1 MKTHENA
8 KAVMDLLNLRCK
20 LVAEKKEVSEL
31 PFSDEAFTE
40 VVRRYGNRGA
50 RVAKSMIASSI
61 ADEIKEV
68 DEELSRYVCTECE
81 VLVKQMQVMCSRH
94 YVEIISRV
102 SRYYPDVSNTPEEVR
117 TQCSDF
123 ARREIERV
131 IKYIQK
137 EV

>member
-20 LVAEKKEVSEL
+20 LVAEQKEVSEL

-40 VVRRYGNRGA
+40 VVRHYGNRGA

-68 DEELSRYVCTECE
+68 DEELSRYVCTKYEDLAKL
-81 VLVKQMQVMCSRH
+81 VLEICDRH
-94 YVEIISRV
+94 YADIIYRV
-102 SRYYPDVSNTPEEVR
+102 SRYYPKVSGTPKEVR
-117 TQCSDF
+117 DQCSDF
-123 ARREIERV
+123 ARKDIERV
-131 IKYIQK
+131 IKYIQE

>member
-8 KAVMDLLNLRCK
+8 KVVMDLLDLRCK
-20 LVAEKKEVSEL
+20 LVAEQKEVSEL
-31 PFSDEAFTE
+31 PFSDEAFTK

-68 DEELSRYVCTECE
+68 DEDLSRYVCTKFEDLSNLLLELCD
-81 VLVKQMQVMCSRH
+81 RH
-94 YVEIISRV
+94 YAEIIYRI
-102 SRYYPDVSNTPEEVR
+102 SRYYPKVSGTPEEVR
-117 TQCSDF
+117 AQCSDF
-123 ARREIERV
+123 ARKEIERV

>member
-20 LVAEKKEVSEL
+20 LVAEQKEVSEL

-68 DEELSRYVCTECE
+68 DDDLSRYVCTKFEDLSNLLLQLCD
-81 VLVKQMQVMCSRH
+81 RH
-94 YVEIISRV
+94 YAEIIYRI
-102 SRYYPDVSNTPEEVR
+102 SRYFPNVSGTPEEVR
-117 TQCSDF
+117 AQCSDF
-123 ARREIERV
+123 ARKEIERV

>member
-1 MKTHENA
+1 MKTHENV
-8 KAVMDLLNLRCK
+8 KAVMDLLDLRCK
-20 LVAEKKEVSEL
+20 LVAEQKEVSEL

-40 VVRRYGNRGA
+40 VVRHYGNRGA

-68 DEELSRYVCTECE
+68 DEDLSRYVCTKFEDLSNLLLDLCD
-81 VLVKQMQVMCSRH
+81 RH
-94 YVEIISRV
+94 YAEIIYRI
-102 SRYYPDVSNTPEEVR
+102 SRYYPKVSGTPEEVR
-117 TQCSDF
+117 AQCSDF
-123 ARREIERV
+123 ARKEIERV

>member
-8 KAVMDLLNLRCK
+8 KAVMDLLNLRCR
-20 LVAEKKEVSEL
+20 LVAEQKEVSEL

-40 VVRRYGNRGA
+40 VVRHYGNRGA

-68 DEELSRYVCTECE
+68 DEELSKYVCTKLEDMIPVLMRLCE
-81 VLVKQMQVMCSRH
+81 TCMTMVFQQRGIKLH
-94 YVEIISRV
+94 
-102 SRYYPDVSNTPEEVR
+102 EVPNDGR
-117 TQCSDF
+117 SKLAEYAKSQIMET
-123 ARREIERV
+123 

>member
-8 KAVMDLLNLRCK
+8 KAVMDLLDLRCK
-20 LVAEKKEVSEL
+20 LVAEQKEVSDL

-40 VVRRYGNRGA
+40 VVRHYGNRGA

-68 DEELSRYVCTECE
+68 EEELSGYVCTKCE
-81 VLVKQMQVMCSRH
+81 ALANLMFEVCDRN
-94 YVEIISRV
+94 YADIIYRL
-102 SRYYPDVSNTPEEVR
+102 SRYYPQVSGTSEEVR
-117 TQCSDF
+117 AQSSKFVRKD
-123 ARREIERV
+123 IERV

>member
-20 LVAEKKEVSEL
+20 LVAEQKEVSEL

-40 VVRRYGNRGA
+40 VVRHYGNRGA

-68 DEELSRYVCTECE
+68 DEELSKYVCTKFEALANLMLEICE
-81 VLVKQMQVMCSRH
+81 RH
-94 YVEIISRV
+94 YAEVIYRV
-102 SRYYPDVSNTPEEVR
+102 SRYYPKVSATPKEVR
-117 TQCSDF
+117 AQCSDS
-123 ARREIERV
+123 ARKDIERV
-131 IKYIQK
+131 IQYIQR

>member
-8 KAVMDLLNLRCK
+8 KVVMNMLDLRCK
-20 LVAEKKEVSEL
+20 LVAEQKEVSEL

-40 VVRRYGNRGA
+40 VVRHYGNRGV
-50 RVAKSMIASSI
+50 RVAKTMIASSI

-68 DEELSRYVCTECE
+68 DEELSKYVCTKYEALANLMLEMCE
-81 VLVKQMQVMCSRH
+81 RH
-94 YVEIISRV
+94 YAEIIYRV
-102 SRYYPDVSNTPEEVR
+102 SRYYPDVSNAPGEVMS
-117 TQCSDF
+117 QCSDF

>member
-20 LVAEKKEVSEL
+20 LVAEQKEVSEL

-68 DEELSRYVCTECE
+68 DEELSKYVCTKLEDMIPVLMKLCE
-81 VLVKQMQVMCSRH
+81 TCMTMVFQQRGIKLH
-94 YVEIISRV
+94 
-102 SRYYPDVSNTPEEVR
+102 EVPNDDR
-117 TQCSDF
+117 SKLAEYAKSQIMGT
-123 ARREIERV
+123 IE
-131 IKYIQK
+131 YIQK

>member
-20 LVAEKKEVSEL
+20 LVTEQKEVSEL

-40 VVRRYGNRGA
+40 VVRHYGNRGA

-61 ADEIKEV
+61 ADELKEV
-68 DEELSRYVCTECE
+68 EEELNKYVCTKYEA
-81 VLVKQMQVMCSRH
+81 LAGLMLAMCDR
-94 YVEIISRV
+94 YYTEIIFRLSKYMISV
-102 SRYYPDVSNTPEEVR
+102 APEEVR
-117 TQCSDF
+117 TKCSDF
-123 ARREIERV
+123 ARKEIERV

>member
-8 KAVMDLLNLRCK
+8 KAVMDLLNLRCR
-20 LVAEKKEVSEL
+20 LVAEQKEVSEL

-40 VVRRYGNRGA
+40 VVRHYGNRGA

-68 DEELSRYVCTECE
+68 DEELSKYVCTKLEDMIPVLMRLCE
-81 VLVKQMQVMCSRH
+81 TCMTMVFQQRGIKLH
-94 YVEIISRV
+94 
-102 SRYYPDVSNTPEEVR
+102 EVPNDDR
-117 TQCSDF
+117 SKLAEYAKSQIMET
-123 ARREIERV
+123 

>member
-8 KAVMDLLNLRCK
+8 KVVMDLLNLRCK
-20 LVAEKKEVSEL
+20 LVAEQKEVSEL

-40 VVRRYGNRGA
+40 VVRHYGNRGA

-68 DEELSRYVCTECE
+68 DEELSKYVCTKWE
-81 VLVKQMQVMCSRH
+81 VLANLMFEMYDRH
-94 YVEIISRV
+94 YAEIISRV
-102 SRYYPDVSNTPEEVR
+102 SRYFPEVSKTPGEVMS
-117 TQCSDF
+117 QCSDF
-123 ARREIERV
+123 ARKEIERV

>member
-20 LVAEKKEVSEL
+20 LEAEQKEVSEL

-68 DEELSRYVCTECE
+68 DEELSKYVCAKYEDLANLMLAMFDRCYE
-81 VLVKQMQVMCSRH
+81 EFIYR
-94 YVEIISRV
+94 ISRYLV
-102 SRYYPDVSNTPEEVR
+102 SSPSAEVR
-117 TQCSDF
+117 AQCSNF
-123 ARREIERV
+123 VRKEVERV
-131 IKYIQK
+131 IKYMQK

>member
-1 MKTHENA
+1 MKIHENA

-20 LVAEKKEVSEL
+20 LEAEQKEVSSL

-40 VVRRYGNRGA
+40 VVRHYGNRGA

-68 DEELSRYVCTECE
+68 DEELRRYVCTERE
-81 VLVKQMQVMCSRH
+81 VLVNLMGEMCGRH
-94 YVEIISRV
+94 YAEIISRV
-102 SRYYPDVSNTPEEVR
+102 SRYYPDVSNAPEEVR

-123 ARREIERV
+123 ARKEIERV

>member
-20 LVAEKKEVSEL
+20 LVAEQKEVSEL

-40 VVRRYGNRGA
+40 VVRHYGNRGA

-68 DEELSRYVCTECE
+68 EEELNKYVCT
-81 VLVKQMQVMCSRH
+81 
-94 YVEIISRV
+94 
-102 SRYYPDVSNTPEEVR
+102 
-117 TQCSDF
+117 
-123 ARREIERV
+123 
-131 IKYIQK
+131 KYEAWPI
-137 EV
+137 

>member
-1 MKTHENA
+1 
-8 KAVMDLLNLRCK
+8 MDLLNLRCK
-20 LVAEKKEVSEL
+20 LVEEQEEVSEL

-40 VVRRYGNRGA
+40 VVKHYGNRGA

-68 DEELSRYVCTECE
+68 DEELSKYVCTKCE
-81 VLVKQMQVMCSRH
+81 VLADLMFEVCDRH
-94 YVEIISRV
+94 YAEIIYRV
-102 SRYYPDVSNTPEEVR
+102 SGYYPKVSATPKEVR

-123 ARREIERV
+123 ARKEIERV

>member
-1 MKTHENA
+1 MKTFENA
-8 KAVMDLLNLRCK
+8 KAVMDLLDLRCK
-20 LVAEKKEVSEL
+20 LVAEQKEVSEL

-40 VVRRYGNRGA
+40 VVRHYGNRGA

-68 DEELSRYVCTECE
+68 DEELSRYVCTKYED
-81 VLVKQMQVMCSRH
+81 LANLMLDMCDRH
-94 YVEIISRV
+94 YAEMIYRV
-102 SRYYPDVSNTPEEVR
+102 SRYYPKVSATPEEVR

-123 ARREIERV
+123 ARREIERF

>member
-20 LVAEKKEVSEL
+20 LMAEQKEVSDL

-40 VVRRYGNRGA
+40 VVRHYGNRGA

-68 DEELSRYVCTECE
+68 EEELNKYVCTKYEALADLMLAMCDRYYTEIIFRLSRY
-81 VLVKQMQVMCSRH
+81 M
-94 YVEIISRV
+94 I
-102 SRYYPDVSNTPEEVR
+102 PGPPEEVR
-117 TQCSDF
+117 TKCSDF
-123 ARREIERV
+123 ARKEIERV

>member
-20 LVAEKKEVSEL
+20 LVAEQKEVSEL

-40 VVRRYGNRGA
+40 VVRHYGNRGA

-68 DEELSRYVCTECE
+68 EEELSKYVCTKFEDMIPVLMGLCE
-81 VLVKQMQVMCSRH
+81 KCMIMVFEQRGIKLHEVPNDDRSKLVEYAKSQIM
-94 YVEIISRV
+94 E
-102 SRYYPDVSNTPEEVR
+102 T
-117 TQCSDF
+117 
-123 ARREIERV
+123 

>member
-8 KAVMDLLNLRCK
+8 KAVMDLLNLRGK
-20 LVAEKKEVSEL
+20 LVAEQKEVSEL

-40 VVRRYGNRGA
+40 VVRHYGNRGA

-68 DEELSRYVCTECE
+68 DEELSRYVCTERE
-81 VLVKQMQVMCSRH
+81 VLVNLMGEMCGRH
-94 YVEIISRV
+94 YAEIIFRV
-102 SRYYPDVSNTPEEVR
+102 SRYFPDVSETPEEVR
-117 TQCSDF
+117 SQCSDF
-123 ARREIERV
+123 ARKEIERV

>member
-1 MKTHENA
+1 MKTHKNA

-20 LVAEKKEVSEL
+20 LVAEQKEVSEL
-31 PFSDEAFTE
+31 PLSDEAFAE
-40 VVRRYGNRGA
+40 VVGHYGNRGA

-61 ADEIKEV
+61 ANEIKEV
-68 DEELSRYVCTECE
+68 DEELSGYVCTKYEALANLMLE
-81 VLVKQMQVMCSRH
+81 MCDRH
-94 YVEIISRV
+94 YAEIIYRV
-102 SRYYPDVSNTPEEVR
+102 SRYYPKVSVTPEEVR

-123 ARREIERV
+123 ARKEIERV

>member
-8 KAVMDLLNLRCK
+8 KAVMDLLSLRCK
-20 LVAEKKEVSEL
+20 LVAEQKEVSEL

-40 VVRRYGNRGA
+40 VVRHYGNRGA

-68 DEELSRYVCTECE
+68 DEELRRYVCTERE
-81 VLVKQMQVMCSRH
+81 VLVNLMREMCGRH
-94 YVEIISRV
+94 YAEIISRV
-102 SRYYPDVSNTPEEVR
+102 SRYYPDVSNAPGEVMS
-117 TQCSDF
+117 QCSDF

>member
-8 KAVMDLLNLRCK
+8 KVVMDLLDLRCK
-20 LVAEKKEVSEL
+20 LVAEQKEVSEL

-40 VVRRYGNRGA
+40 VVRHYGNRGA

-68 DEELSRYVCTECE
+68 DEDLSRYVCTKFEDLSNLLLELCD
-81 VLVKQMQVMCSRH
+81 RH
-94 YVEIISRV
+94 YAEIIYRI
-102 SRYYPDVSNTPEEVR
+102 SRYYPKVSGTPEEVR
-117 TQCSDF
+117 AQCSDF
-123 ARREIERV
+123 ARKEIERV